1 MKTIFSILL
10 IALTSLSLMGQSLS
24 LTLGG
29 IDLVIYGAKE
39 TDFQFGH
46 QGDTVL
52 IRPIEQA
59 PLDSAY
65 LQPREGVEIIDV
77 EERLKVDF
85 VQETLDFE
93 PAFALGSPHEY
104 RLYTTACTRYHLK
117 SISDVRFEPQHI
129 KRTDAASRQAQT
141 KYYKHFLAT
150 KADQPELYPEY
161 ILEAE
166 HFLRK
171 RNTLPFDELRTMP
184 IITGR
189 LLILRYREL
198 GRDRK
203 LIIKELDSNTH
214 TMPGEVVVCR
224 H

>member
-93 PAFALGSPHEY
+93 PAFTLGSPHEY

-117 SISDVRFEPQHI
+117 SIADVRFEPQHI
-129 KRTDAASRQAQT
+129 KRADAASRQAQT

-171 RNTLPFDELRTMP
+171 RKTLPFDELRTMP

-214 TMPGEVVVCR
+214 TIPGEVVVCR